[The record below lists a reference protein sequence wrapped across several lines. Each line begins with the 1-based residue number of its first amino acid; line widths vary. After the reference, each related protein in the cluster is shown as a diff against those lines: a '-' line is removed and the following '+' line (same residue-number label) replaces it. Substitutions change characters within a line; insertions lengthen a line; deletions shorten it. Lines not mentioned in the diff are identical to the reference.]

1 MERALTSLE
10 RKALS
15 NNVGRQEEE
24 FLVCAVS
31 LLGTDHVFIDG
42 FKSCTERD
50 HVPRLKKELKKQ
62 FPKDDVRIII
72 NKGRRIE

>member
-1 MERALTSLE
+1 MKRALTSLE

-31 LLGTDHVFIDG
+31 LLGTDCAFIDC
-42 FKSCTERD
+42 FKFCTERD
-50 HVPRLKKELKKQ
+50 HVQKLKKELKRQ
-62 FPKDDVRIII
+62 FPKDDIRIII
-72 NKGRRIE
+72 TKARRI

>member
-10 RKALS
+10 KKALS

-31 LLGTDHVFIDG
+31 LLGTDYAFIDC
-42 FKSCTERD
+42 FKICNERD
-50 HVPRLKKELKKQ
+50 HLPRMKKELKKQ
-62 FPKDDVRIII
+62 FPKDDIRIII

>member
-15 NNVGRQEEE
+15 NNVGRQEKE

-31 LLGTDHVFIDG
+31 LLGTDCAFIDC
-42 FKSCTERD
+42 FKTCTERD
-50 HVPRLKKELKKQ
+50 HVRKLKKELKKQ
-62 FPKDDVRIII
+62 FPEDDVRIIVK
-72 NKGRRIE
+72 KGRRIE